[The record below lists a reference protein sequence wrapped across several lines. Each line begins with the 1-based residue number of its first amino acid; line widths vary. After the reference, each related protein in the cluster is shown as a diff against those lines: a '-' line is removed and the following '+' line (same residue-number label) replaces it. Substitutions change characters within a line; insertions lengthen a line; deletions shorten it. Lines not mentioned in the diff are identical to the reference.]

1 MWSLKEYPR
10 LCKKSFSVSSISQTN
25 LLRVY
30 KQMNINVTKN
40 VYAAQMFLLYKC
52 LKGQSESH
60 QELSLFLNCG
70 LAALPLCSCSGAA
83 AASLQPQQ
91 NSAKKA
97 AAKFLR
103 VVPPY
108 KPRPSLCELLSSATI
123 LPLQL
128 PYPRPKISPPQLEIA
143 CDLGDLA
150 ILFGVLTAV

>member
-1 MWSLKEYPR
+1 
-10 LCKKSFSVSSISQTN
+10 
-25 LLRVY
+25 
-30 KQMNINVTKN
+30 MNINVTKN
-40 VYAAQMFLLYKC
+40 VYAVQMFLLYKC

-70 LAALPLCSCSGAA
+70 LAALPLCSCSGGAA

-108 KPRPSLCELLSSATI
+108 KPRPSLCELHGTARVCPSPSPCPSRTMCWCLPSPATI

-150 ILFGVLTAV
+150 LLFGILTAV